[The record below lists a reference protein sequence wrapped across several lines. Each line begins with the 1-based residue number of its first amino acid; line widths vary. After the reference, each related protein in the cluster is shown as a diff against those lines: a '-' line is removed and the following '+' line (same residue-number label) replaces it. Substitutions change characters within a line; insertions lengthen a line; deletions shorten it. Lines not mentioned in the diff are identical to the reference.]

1 MAVCRPVL
9 QILTLFQTKHC
20 NFPHPFS
27 DLASKI
33 HTRFHVIITNIRRP
47 TKRPLKMHFEFIGI
61 LLFLFYSFGIE
72 TTNKFIHPVVSSKTQ
87 ENHSRFSTKSLY
99 PVSNRNGA
107 KNHTLWH
114 VCGGTY
120 LCCLHK
126 GVPRGTNCK
135 NDQKC
140 FRHLKKLEVFCST
153 MNDAG

>member
-1 MAVCRPVL
+1 MCSIVIRRIWPILPIVRLRKRRNDFYTETKLCLEEHQVRWGTSWKFLVAVCRPVL

-47 TKRPLKMHFEFIGI
+47 TKRPLKIHFEIIGI

-87 ENHSRFSTKSLY
+87 ENHSRF
-99 PVSNRNGA
+99 
-107 KNHTLWH
+107 
-114 VCGGTY
+114 
-120 LCCLHK
+120 
-126 GVPRGTNCK
+126 
-135 NDQKC
+135 
-140 FRHLKKLEVFCST
+140 
-153 MNDAG
+153 

>member
-33 HTRFHVIITNIRRP
+33 HTRFHVIITNIRRL
-47 TKRPLKMHFEFIGI
+47 TKRKIHFEFIGI

-87 ENHSRFSTKSLY
+87 VNHSRFSTKSLY
-99 PVSNRNGA
+99 PVSNRNGPKTIPFGMFA
-107 KNHTLWH
+107 AEHTY
-114 VCGGTY
+114 VAYIREYPGGRTARMIRSV
-120 LCCLHK
+120 L
-126 GVPRGTNCK
+126 
-135 NDQKC
+135 DI
-140 FRHLKKLEVFCST
+140 
-153 MNDAG
+153 